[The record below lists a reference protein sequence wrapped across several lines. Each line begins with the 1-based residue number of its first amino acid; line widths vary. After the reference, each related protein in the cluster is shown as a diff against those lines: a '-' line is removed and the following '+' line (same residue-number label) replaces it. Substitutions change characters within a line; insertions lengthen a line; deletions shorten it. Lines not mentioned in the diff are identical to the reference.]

1 VAHARLEDGRYDA
14 FIIWADARDDE
25 RVEIQ
30 LAITAGRYKGDVV
43 EIVAEKFV
51 TRDPLDLAGL
61 PCTLVVDG
69 EAIRIEE

>member
-1 VAHARLEDGRYDA
+1 VAYARLEDGRYDA
-14 FIIWADARDDE
+14 FIVWADARDDE

-30 LAITAGRYKGDVV
+30 LAITAGPYKGDVV

-61 PCTLVVDG
+61 PCTLVVREG
-69 EAIRIEE
+69 VPRIEP